1 EPLGSRRKLRRGEI
15 LFKAGQ
21 RDVGLSVILSGELEA
36 FEARDGQEQ
45 ILATMGPRD
54 LIGDVSTLMGTATLA
69 TARGT
74 AEESEVLEVPPAQI
88 RKAIAE
94 LPSVAETLV
103 RAFMMRRKRLLRD
116 REFGG
121 LRIVSPDGS
130 RDGRQLDDFLYKNHI
145 PHRHIDSASEVGRA
159 LCQRLRLAD
168 RDLPALITPNGMPLR
183 RPSLREASQVAGLLR
198 PMA

>member
-1 EPLGSRRKLRRGEI
+1 MTDEEIDEQFYRDTQSIAFPKLDDRQLAMLEPLGSRRKLRRGEI

-74 AEESEVLEVPPAQI
+74 AEESEVLEVPPAQF

-130 RDGRQLDDFLYKNHI
+130 
-145 PHRHIDSASEVGRA
+145 
-159 LCQRLRLAD
+159 
-168 RDLPALITPNGMPLR
+168 
-183 RPSLREASQVAGLLR
+183 
-198 PMA
+198 